1 MPAILPVGLF
11 LSLAASAPPHDWLN
25 SAYTEAGVE
34 VRVDERVIALFD
46 ALNRL
51 GYDAA
56 PAERPAPV
64 PRREFT
70 AVRKAARAVGLP
82 AALDAEWQKAMDEK
96 PEPVARWVEAAL
108 AGSIDSLLDKTWAEG
123 GSALVVET
131 APALRVDQVA
141 MAKGIDPALKSA
153 RALLKIEGPA
163 KVQVIVNPLDG
174 RGHGYA
180 VPGETWRLVVGPAPG
195 GADVGLAVAQWVRLA
210 ARPLAE
216 KAAPKLKDGASA
228 LEVARGS
235 DAVSSASVAD
245 WVAENLGRAVGVKVT
260 GGTDKD
266 AQEHAKLGF
275 FLVPDLLKAL
285 PGLEK
290 AKGTDAWLAETLAK
304 ADARKPAA
312 RSK

>member
-1 MPAILPVGLF
+1 MPATLPLGLL
-11 LSLAASAPPHDWLN
+11 LSLAASAPPHDWMG
-25 SAYTEAGVE
+25 SAYTEGGVE
-34 VRVDERVIALFD
+34 VRVDERVVALFD

-70 AVRKAARAVGLP
+70 PVRKAARAVGLP

-108 AGSIDSLLDKTWAEG
+108 AGSLDSLLDKTWAEG
-123 GSALVVET
+123 GSALVEQT
-131 APALRVDQVA
+131 APALRADQVA
-141 MAKGIDPALKSA
+141 MAKGIDPALRAA
-153 RALLKIEGPA
+153 RALLKLEGGG

-174 RGHGYA
+174 RGHAYA
-180 VPGETWRLVVGPAPG
+180 IPGETWRLVVGPSAA
-195 GADVGLAVAQWVRLA
+195 GADVGLAVAEWVRLA
-210 ARPLAE
+210 AKPLAE
-216 KAAPKLKDGASA
+216 KAAPRLRDGASA

-245 WVAENLGRAVGVKVT
+245 WVAENLGRAIGIKVT
-260 GGTDKD
+260 GGTDRD

-275 FLVPDLLKAL
+275 FLVPDLLRAL

-290 AKGTDAWLAETLAK
+290 AKGPDVWLGDALAK
-304 ADARKPAA
+304 ADARKPPA